1 MISLKA
7 GIEMPTLDIGISPE
21 IDILEKE
28 PDIELEVNDYV
39 GGLNIGTN
47 NYENLNNKPK
57 VNGVELS
64 GDKSFEELGVSPL
77 SNLEIMEIIKRAS
90 KNQEGK

>member
-1 MISLKA
+1 
-7 GIEMPTLDIGISPE
+7 MPTLDIGISPE

>member
-64 GDKSFEELGVSPL
+64 GDRSFEELGVSPL
-77 SNLEIMEIIKRAS
+77 SNLEIMDIIKRAS
-90 KNQEGK
+90 DTRR